1 MFIKLRGVRQHNL
14 KNLNLDIPHYG
25 LIGICGVS
33 GSGKSS
39 LAFHV
44 LHAEGQRRYLETF
57 SPYIR
62 QFFERLNP
70 PDADSIENIPPS
82 IALEGG
88 TTVQNARS
96 TVGTITE
103 INDYLKYLYAYKAS
117 PFCPGCNRP
126 FELSTPED
134 ILRYLENERAD
145 DRFYILAP
153 WKPFHGIE
161 NTKKEL
167 IRQGYTRIYHDGRV
181 YNVYDTNDDILSS
194 LAPPLYTVVDRIIW
208 TRTSRN
214 RLLDSISSAFKIG
227 KGKLAIAFPGGEIS
241 KFTEELACPFCGFE
255 LPEPR
260 PEIFSF
266 NNPIGAC
273 PECRGFGRII
283 GFDVDLVI
291 PDKSKT
297 IRDGA
302 IKPWHSGKIEYYEL
316 LSFCE
321 KEGIPTDVPFYRLA
335 PEDQNKI
342 INGTKTFYG
351 IKGYFEWL
359 ERKTYKTH
367 VRVFLSKYRA
377 YLPCPECKGTRYNRQ
392 AGYFRISGIPIYELQ
407 SWSVEKCLEFFK
419 SNRLATDP
427 SETVRI
433 LAEEVIKRLE
443 SLMELRLGYLTLN
456 RPSRTLSGGEI
467 QRVHLVK
474 VLGSSISNVLYIIDE
489 PGVGLHPYDQENL
502 IKVLKGFIKN
512 RNTVILVDHDPELL
526 KSCDELIELGPKG
539 GRSGGKI
546 VAKGSPHELMSN
558 DRSPT
563 GKYLKNPL
571 PLFSRTNDKRRRIKK
586 SRGCLQIKGAQ
597 EFNLKNI
604 DVKIPLGCITG
615 VSGVSGA
622 GKSTLVETTLY
633 ANWLLHKGI
642 HTDYK
647 PGKCKE
653 IRGFEK
659 IKEIILVDR
668 KPIARNPRANL
679 LTYSG
684 ALGYIRNLLASTD
697 EARAKGFS
705 ASFFSFNRPGGRCEV
720 CQGEGYEHMEMQFL
734 SDIYSPCP
742 VCSGKRFKK
751 EILKIRYKGWSI
763 ADFLEATASD
773 ILSHF
778 RDDSKLRK
786 IFLPFQMLN
795 IHQIE
800 LGQPL
805 ATLSAG
811 ELQRLKLLPLLKDGT
826 GDGRVVILD
835 EPSRGLHPKD
845 TEKLINVF
853 INLVEQGCTIIVV
866 EHNPIVLMA
875 CDWIIDLGPYGGDDG
890 GYVVFQGMPED
901 LMLCERSLTGR
912 HLKKRIN
919 ASKEHISD
927 LRNSEDYGETSKEN
941 VIEIQGLRHHNLKI
955 DSLKI
960 PSNKLT
966 VITGI
971 SGSGKSSLAFDV
983 IHAEGQRRYIECLS
997 NYIRQYFTIFDRPE
1011 VDTITSLPPTVA
1023 IEQRIH
1029 RSASK
1034 STVGTITEIY
1044 HFLRLLFS
1052 RIGVQRC
1059 ISCGQLVKPLSV
1071 DKIVS
1076 EIKKLAGKESLK
1088 ILSPVIY
1095 RRKGVYRDLISR
1107 LRKSGFSEARIDGIW
1122 TNLESVKELSRFDD
1136 HTIEI
1141 IVPFS
1146 GLFNSDDI
1154 ESIYKAIKLGNGFVI
1169 AHSLES
1175 GKDHIFSTNLYCLH
1189 CGIGYLPLD
1198 PRLFSFNSPY
1208 GACHRCDGTG
1218 IIHTISETRI
1228 KKMALR
1234 MQNNFFD
1241 VWLKAPFIPQR
1252 TRKIWKTWLKD
1263 SSQPDLEAFLNGN
1276 SDIPGLLYVLNK
1288 LLEAEKLPEDFL
1300 KNLAEEQCP
1309 SCKGS
1314 RINEQARAVEV
1325 GGYTIPQ
1332 LVSMPVGQLS
1342 KLWSEIKVP
1351 ELQKSVF
1358 EQIGQEVQKRI
1369 NFLLDVGLDYLS
1381 LNRAGN
1387 TLSGG
1392 EMQRIRL
1399 AASLGSELCGVLYIL
1414 DEPTIGLHPI
1424 DNRKL
1429 IDALKRLKSKGN
1441 TVLVV
1446 EHDLDTIK
1454 AADYLIELGPGG
1466 GSMGGRI
1473 VASGSFK
1480 DVSETPVTST
1490 YRAFSI
1496 SNSYQPKTRPL
1507 NTSRWL
1513 TFQNVKFRNLKNIT
1527 VKIPLNTITCITGVS
1542 GSGKSTLLFD
1552 VIYHKLSMLF
1562 GHKRWFLPDEAR
1574 CGKVEGAEELSAVHI
1589 VDHQPIGRT
1598 SRSIPATYL
1607 GIWDEIRNIF
1617 ASLPD
1622 ARAEGLSASH
1632 FSFNVKAGRCS
1643 MCSGMGI
1650 IVERMSF
1657 LPDVSRLCPACR
1669 GRRFTSRVLSVRYK
1683 GHTIS
1688 DILDMTF
1695 HDVEPLFASY
1705 PKLSRIIKLVNQL
1718 GLDYIRLGQPSPT
1731 LSGGEAQRIKLAKE
1745 LTKNTKPAIFLL
1757 DEPTTGLHLLDIKKL
1772 VKVLRMLVE
1781 KGHTIV
1787 VIEHNMDFVRFCD
1800 YVIDLGPGSGQN
1812 GGQVIA
1818 EGEPEKLAKFEKVS
1832 ATARILSHMYK
1843 GVKQCL

>member
-14 KNLNLDIPHYG
+14 KNLNLDIPYHK

-62 QFFERLNP
+62 QFLERLDP
-70 PDADSIENIPPS
+70 PDVDSIENIPPS
-82 IALEGG
+82 IALESGV
-88 TTVQNARS
+88 TVQNARS

-103 INDYLKYLYAYKAS
+103 INDYLKYLYAYKAT
-117 PFCPGCNRP
+117 PFCPECNRS
-126 FELSTPED
+126 FELSTSEGV
-134 ILRYLENERAD
+134 LKYLEDNRPD
-145 DRFYILAP
+145 DRFYVLAP
-153 WKPFHGIE
+153 WNPSHGTQNI
-161 NTKKEL
+161 KKEL
-167 IRQGYTRIYHDGRV
+167 IKQGHTRLYYEGNV
-181 YNVYDTNDDILSS
+181 YNVYDTRDDILSS
-194 LAPPLYTVVDRIIW
+194 LGSPLYTVVDRIIW
-208 TRTSRN
+208 TKTSHD
-214 RLLDSISSAFKIG
+214 RLLDSISTAFKIG
-227 KGKLAIAFPGGEIS
+227 KGKLAIAFVSGAIS
-241 KFTEELACPFCGFE
+241 KFTGELTCPFCGFE

-273 PECRGFGRII
+273 SECRGFGRII
-283 GFDVDLVI
+283 GFDINLVI
-291 PDKSKT
+291 PDKNKT

-302 IKPWHSGKIEYYEL
+302 IKPWHTKKIEYYEL

-321 KEGIPTDVPFYRLA
+321 KEGIPTDIPFHELDPR
-335 PEDQNKI
+335 DQNKI
-342 INGTKTFYG
+342 INGTEDFYG

-377 YLPCPECKGTRYNRQ
+377 YLPCPRCNGTRYNKQ
-392 AGYFRISGIPIYELQ
+392 AGYFRISQVPIYELQ
-407 SWSVEKCLEFFK
+407 SWSVEKCLNFFK
-419 SNRLATDP
+419 EKGLETDP

-433 LAEEVIKRLE
+433 LAEEIIRRLE
-443 SLMELRLGYLTLN
+443 SLIELRLGYLTLN

-502 IKVLKGFIKN
+502 VKVLKGFVRN

-526 KSCDELIELGPKG
+526 KNCDELVELGPG
-539 GRSGGKI
+539 GGKEGGEI
-546 VAKGSPHELMSN
+546 VAKGSPYELASN
-558 DRSPT
+558 DSSPT

-571 PLFSRTNDKRRRIKK
+571 PLFSKIDDKK
-586 SRGCLQIKGAQ
+586 SRIESVSDFLYIKGAQ

-633 ANWLLHKGI
+633 GNWLLYRGTHP
-642 HTDYK
+642 DYK
-647 PGKCKE
+647 PGRCKE
-653 IRGFEK
+653 IKGFEK
-659 IKEIILVDR
+659 IKEIILIDR

-684 ALGYIRNLLASTD
+684 AFSYIRNLLADTD
-697 EARAKGFS
+697 EAKAKGFT
-705 ASFFSFNRPGGRCEV
+705 ASFFSFNRPGGRCEA
-720 CQGEGYEHMEMQFL
+720 CQGEGYEHLEMQFL

-742 VCSGKRFKK
+742 VCHGKRFKE
-751 EILKIRYKGWSI
+751 EILRIKYKGWSI

-773 ILSHF
+773 VLSQFGDDEKF
-778 RDDSKLRK
+778 RKM
-786 IFLPFQMLN
+786 FLPFYMLN
-795 IHQIE
+795 LHQIE

-811 ELQRLKLLPLLKDGT
+811 ELQRLKLLPLLKDNT
-826 GDGRVVILD
+826 RNGRVIILD
-835 EPSRGLHPKD
+835 EPSRGLHPED
-845 TEKLINVF
+845 TGKLIDVF
-853 INLVEQGCTIIVV
+853 TSLVKQGCTVIVV

-875 CDWIIDLGPYGGDDG
+875 CDWIIDLGPHGGDSG

-901 LMLCERSLTGR
+901 LIHCKESLTGQ
-912 HLKKRIN
+912 HLKKRIDSSGRYFTRSQVYN
-919 ASKEHISD
+919 NCKKT
-927 LRNSEDYGETSKEN
+927 LGNN
-941 VIEIQGLRHHNLKI
+941 IEIRGLRHHNLKI
-955 DSLKI
+955 DSLKL
-960 PSNKLT
+960 PSNKFT
-966 VITGI
+966 VLTGI

-997 NYIRQYFTIFDRPE
+997 NYIKQYFTIFDRPE
-1011 VDTITSLPPTVA
+1011 VDAITSLPPTVA
-1023 IEQRIH
+1023 IEQRINRAAH
-1029 RSASK
+1029 K

-1052 RIGVQRC
+1052 RIGIQRC
-1059 ISCGQLVKPLSV
+1059 ISCGQLVQPLSV
-1071 DKIVS
+1071 DKIIS
-1076 EIKKLAGKESLK
+1076 EVKKLARTEKLK
-1088 ILSPVIY
+1088 LLSPVVY
-1095 RRKGVYRDLISR
+1095 RRKGVYRDLIAR
-1107 LRKSGFSEARIDGIW
+1107 LKKAGFSEARIDGFW
-1122 TNLESVKELSRFDD
+1122 TTLENVKELSRFDD

-1141 IVPFS
+1141 TIPFS
-1146 GLFNSDDI
+1146 GLCNGDDI
-1154 ESIYKAIKLGNGFVI
+1154 ENLYRAIKLGNGFVI
-1169 AHSLES
+1169 AHSLDS
-1175 GKDHIFSTNLYCLH
+1175 NKDHIFSTSLYCLR

-1208 GACHRCDGTG
+1208 GACHECDGTG
-1218 IIHTISETRI
+1218 IIHTISDTRI
-1228 KKMALR
+1228 KQMALR
-1234 MQNNFFD
+1234 MQDGFYD
-1241 VWLKAPFIPQR
+1241 VWLKASFIPQK
-1252 TRKIWKTWLKD
+1252 TRKIWKTWIKN
-1263 SSQPDLEAFLNGN
+1263 SSKPDLETFLKGN
-1276 SDIPGLLYVLNK
+1276 SNIPGLLHILNK
-1288 LLEAEKLPEDFL
+1288 LLKNEKLPDDFL

-1314 RINEQARAVEV
+1314 RINDQARSVEV

-1332 LVSMPVGQLS
+1332 IVNIPIDQLNE
-1342 KLWSEIKVP
+1342 LWSEIKVP
-1351 ELQKSVF
+1351 QFHKSVF
-1358 EQIGQEVQKRI
+1358 NQVGREIQKRI

-1381 LNRAGN
+1381 LNRSAD

-1399 AASLGSELCGVLYIL
+1399 AASLGSDLCGVLYIL

-1424 DNRKL
+1424 DNKKL
-1429 IDALKRLKSKGN
+1429 VKALKKLKSKGN

-1446 EHDLDTIK
+1446 EHDLDTMK
-1454 AADYLIELGPGG
+1454 AADHLIELGPGG
-1466 GSMGGRI
+1466 GNMGGRV
-1473 VASGSFK
+1473 VAQGSFK
-1480 DVSETPVTST
+1480 NVSETPGTSIHK
-1490 YRAFSI
+1490 AFSI
-1496 SNSYQPKTRPL
+1496 SSLYQIKPKSL
-1507 NTSRWL
+1507 NTSKWL
-1513 TFQNVKFRNLKNIT
+1513 VFRNVKFRNLKNIT
-1527 VKIPLNTITCITGVS
+1527 VRIPLNTITCVTGVS

-1552 VIYHKLSMLF
+1552 VIYYKLSLLF
-1562 GHKRWFLPDEAR
+1562 GQKRWFFTDDSR
-1574 CGKVEGAEELSAVHI
+1574 CGKVEGAEELSAVQV

-1617 ASLPD
+1617 SSLPE
-1622 ARAEGLSASH
+1622 ARAGGLSASH

-1643 MCSGMGI
+1643 MCSGMGVI
-1650 IVERMSF
+1650 TEKMSF

-1669 GRRFTSRVLSVRYK
+1669 GRRFISRVLSVKYK

-1688 DILDMTF
+1688 DVLNMTF
-1695 HDVEPLFASY
+1695 RDAEPLFANY
-1705 PKLSRIIKLVNQL
+1705 PKLFRTIKLVNEL
-1718 GLDYIRLGQPSPT
+1718 GLDYIRLGQASPT

-1745 LTKNTKPAIFLL
+1745 LTKNTKPTIFLL
-1757 DEPTTGLHLLDIKKL
+1757 DEPTTGLHLLDIQKL
-1772 VKVLRMLVE
+1772 IKVLRELVA
-1781 KGHTIV
+1781 KGHTVV

-1812 GGQVIA
+1812 GGRIIA
-1818 EGEPEKLAKFEKVS
+1818 EGEPEKLAKLEKIS
-1832 ATARILSHMYK
+1832 ATARILSHIHK